1 MRTLLLFLLL
11 LPLAAFSRQSVDQ
24 QLAEILTNAEHV
36 PGIAAAAVKDGEIVA
51 AGVAG
56 IRKTGHSEK
65 VTLDDRFHLGSCTKS
80 MTASLAA
87 MLVRDGKL
95 RWESTPAEFFP
106 DIRIHEGYRAATL
119 RQLLSHTGGTPQDV
133 PGRLWSR
140 LWKAEGPEPEQRM
153 ILVRGILSQA
163 PAYPPGQGFAYS
175 NAGYS
180 IAGAMIEKASGSAF
194 DELIRS
200 RLFDPLGMKS
210 AGFGAPATPGAV
222 DQPYGH
228 HLHNGK
234 LVAVNPVPSGDNPP
248 AITPAGRVH
257 ATILD
262 FAKYASFHLGGVKD
276 APLADKDLEI
286 LHRHVPP
293 SEDHALGWVRARRP
307 WAGGTALTHT
317 GTNTMF
323 FAVAWLAP
331 ERNFAA
337 VAACNSGE
345 GAEACDRAV
354 AMLIRKFLEE
364 KDR

>member
-1 MRTLLLFLLL
+1 MRALLLLL
-11 LPLAAFSRQSVDQ
+11 LPLVAFSRENIDP
-24 QLAEILTNAEHV
+24 QLAEILSDAEHV
-36 PGIAAAAVKDGEIVA
+36 PGMAAAAVKDGEIVA

-56 IRKTGHSEK
+56 FRKTGHPEK
-65 VTLDDRFHLGSCTKS
+65 VTLEDRFHLGSCTKS

-95 RWESTPAEFFP
+95 RWESTPEEFFP
-106 DIRIHEGYRAATL
+106 GIRIHEGYGGTTL
-119 RQLLSHTGGTPQDV
+119 RQLLSHTGGTPHDV

-140 LWKAEGPEPEQRM
+140 LWKAGGPETEQRM
-153 ILVRGILSQA
+153 MLVRGILSQA

-180 IAGAMIEKASGSAF
+180 IAGAMLEKASGSAF

-200 RLFDPLGMKS
+200 RLFAPLGMDS
-210 AGFGAPATPGAV
+210 AGFGAPATPGAI

-228 HLHNGK
+228 HLRDGK
-234 LVAVNPVPSGDNPP
+234 LVAVDPLPAGDNPP

-262 FAKYASFHLGGVKD
+262 FAKYASFHLGGTKGS
-276 APLADKDLEI
+276 PLADKDLEV

-293 SEDHALGWVRARRP
+293 SEDHALGWVRVERP
-307 WAGGTALTHT
+307 WAGGTALTHN

-323 FAVAWLAP
+323 FAVVWLAP

-345 GAEACDRAV
+345 GEQACDRAV
-354 AMLIRKFLEE
+354 AMLIRKYLEA